1 MKEITSLTEH
11 LKMMKLS
18 VLNRELSQQNVYI
31 DFKKLIELG
40 ATQKQISDIA
50 FEYYNMWN
58 TNSEKAQNAIY
69 DLSLLGENGME
80 NLEAD
85 VLKDIVEDIIN

>member
-1 MKEITSLTEH
+1 MKEVTSLTEH

-18 VLNRELSQQNVYI
+18 VLNMELSQQDVYM

-58 TNSEKAQNAIY
+58 TNSEKAKNAIY
-69 DLSLLGENGME
+69 DLSLLEENGME
-80 NLEAD
+80 DLEHS
-85 VLKDIVEDIIN
+85 VLKEIVEDIIN